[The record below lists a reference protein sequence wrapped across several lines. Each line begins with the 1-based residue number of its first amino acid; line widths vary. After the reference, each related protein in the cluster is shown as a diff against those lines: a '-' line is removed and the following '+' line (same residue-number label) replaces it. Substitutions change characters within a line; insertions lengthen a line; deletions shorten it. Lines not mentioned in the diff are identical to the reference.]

1 MKKKQTIIKSEFDLQ
16 DKICVW
22 MGKIDTGVE
31 HRMPVLPVISQA
43 CGEFHTRQKV
53 FRRALQ
59 KSY

>member
-1 MKKKQTIIKSEFDLQ
+1 
-16 DKICVW
+16 

-43 CGEFHTRQKV
+43 CGEVHTRQKV

-59 KSY
+59 KSYYLRRKRLNVTRINCI